1 MHCDYLNV
9 TIPEGH
15 SDSVRTELLSIVTTA
30 GAIAVNRGLYRVAT
44 GGTFKHEEKRGFHF
58 FGASG
63 DMLASLR
70 GLGALAPY
78 LAAIGDVPHNVSLM
92 HVAHDVHGSDSP
104 TVLKHLVK
112 KVRSADGIR
121 LTRKKLNPQTQVMTV
136 LSQGRDGRD
145 TGTVYLGRRK
155 SEVWAKVYDKQ
166 HERYQRASESVPP
179 CTRYE
184 LSASGK
190 SGASLRDVYE
200 PDAIFWHF
208 MSEVLPA
215 PENAPA
221 WVPGGAGFSLP
232 PRVSYLPAEALK
244 RLVEGSAQLEQ
255 MFELVDRIG
264 PHGYARFLR
273 LVNDCYKAHV
283 SPTINRFL
291 VEGATDSLEAERS

>member
-9 TIPEGH
+9 TVPEGH
-15 SDSVRTELLSIVTTA
+15 SDIVRSELLNIVTTA

-63 DMLASLR
+63 DMLSSLR

-112 KVRSADGIR
+112 KVRSASGIR
-121 LTRKKLNPQTQVMTV
+121 LTRKKLNPQTQVMSV

-145 TGTVYLGRRK
+145 TGTLYLGRRK

-166 HERYQRASESVPP
+166 HERFQRASEEVPP

-200 PDAIFWHF
+200 PEAIFWHF

-215 PENAPA
+215 PENAPE
-221 WVPGGAGFSLP
+221 WVPGGAGFTLP

-244 RLVEGSAQLEQ
+244 RLVEGSEQLSQ
-255 MFELVDRIG
+255 MFEFVDRIG
-264 PHGYARFLR
+264 PEGYARFLR
-273 LVNDCYKAHV
+273 LLNDRYRAH
-283 SPTINRFL
+283 STSTINRS
-291 VEGATDSLEAERS
+291 VGHAASGPPRGERA